1 MAHLLATVA
10 LATDTFVSQTGHQMA
25 YNLSV
30 TNGAGPTMAIVTSLK
45 DSAGRFH
52 CLDLYGQNPA
62 NGTRVDVWTC
72 VSPPIPGQM
81 WFFDTNSYAIRSLV
95 DPKMCVDTGN
105 MTVGTQLS
113 ISPCVKAKDSQR
125 IGWNESGSL
134 YLVPPQ
140 KKPPLGLCFEP
151 KHDASGNVTNG
162 SAVALQNCSEAHKP
176 KVAQEWRV
184 NLPPDPV
191 GPNQTF
197 MFRVGWALS
206 PTKEGCLNASAG
218 APNGYPV
225 TIVKCKDEPS
235 QKWVFAG
242 GSYMIRSAAHPG
254 QCLDAGGMQLGQ
266 SFLTTWACNR
276 LPQQQWSY
284 SQQRVFLG
292 NKARPDPHDGAC
304 LNYKNMQ
311 GHEGIPGPTRAMLGN
326 CTPWNLTAA

>member
-1 MAHLLATVA
+1 MRRIIKKKSYKKHFVPPPDLTQAGGAVGRRRRRRARAVSAFPTSHLHWLPMAHLLATVA

-52 CLDLYGQNPA
+52 CLDLYGENPA

-162 SAVALQNCSEAHKP
+162 S
-176 KVAQEWRV
+176 WRRPEPARASS
-184 NLPPDPV
+184 LSFERPTSYQTPSSLIRTSPP
-191 GPNQTF
+191 T
-197 MFRVGWALS
+197 A
-206 PTKEGCLNASAG
+206 CLLAPHLGRIRRG
-218 APNGYPV
+218 AP
-225 TIVKCKDEPS
+225 ELL
-235 QKWVFAG
+235 
-242 GSYMIRSAAHPG
+242 RSAQAEG
-254 QCLDAGGMQLGQ
+254 RAGV
-266 SFLTTWACNR
+266 ACQ
-276 LPQQQWSY
+276 PA
-284 SQQRVFLG
+284 
-292 NKARPDPHDGAC
+292 ARSCGSESDVHVPCGVGSLA
-304 LNYKNMQ
+304 N
-311 GHEGIPGPTRAMLGN
+311 
-326 CTPWNLTAA
+326 